1 MAGIKSISK
10 VLSKVGEEKLREL
23 LSQEVRV
30 TEKFDAFRFSFEKH
44 PKTYK
49 IQYYGKNGKTP
60 LSRVDRSISD
70 LYEAAIE
77 YIENLP
83 YEIKKSIPIRQ
94 RFGFSWF
101 PTKNPLMTE
110 YEKRPRNGLILT
122 DITVRN
128 NKFDIINEVR
138 DTSVFER
145 WSQIFRVDYA
155 KPVFEGKLK
164 EDTVEALIESCKEPS
179 LEMLKESEV
188 FTPGFLNFG
197 SGNIEALVFE
207 FEDDLIKLGKDSET
221 SNESRSHMFDILLL
235 NICEH
240 LESFAINSI
249 KVASANP
256 DEGYIEVVSE
266 VFNDYIAK
274 KGEEFLESG
283 LKKPEFLNKSGSL
296 SKKWIRNP
304 KTLAI
309 LESNP
314 AFEYLFTIFL
324 ANLRKPR
331 YKSGLISE
339 SVAQSFNQKIEEID
353 KISGNDFGF
362 LEFSSIVREDKPE
375 ELVASKIPT
384 ASSKVETI
392 QPDYV
397 KAVTLLTRFFSPE
410 RTEESG
416 KIPANIIVTNIN
428 AVTNDVIDEADR
440 LKKLNGNKS
449 ILVHSRTLHDL
460 TYGAD
465 ESNTERILNSILND
479 HADLFIGY
487 KIVDR
492 PFFRKLLD
500 SLRPEYE
507 PVTIYTEQGYEDLKN
522 EQDGLSTI
530 YSPGI
535 TRSVDVQKLRV
546 NRRTQLQDSLEK
558 DSYKD
563 FQKITPD
570 CMHPYWK
577 QMKAAFDKYYYN

>member
-1 MAGIKSISK
+1 MAGIKNINK
-10 VLSKVGEEKLREL
+10 VLSKYGEQKLREV

-60 LSRVDRSISD
+60 LNRVDRTISD

-101 PTKNPLMTE
+101 PSKNPLVTE
-110 YEKRPRNGLILT
+110 YEKRPKNGLILT

-128 NKFDIINEVR
+128 NKFDVINEVK

-145 WSQIFRVDYA
+145 WSYLFRVDYA

-164 EDTVEALIESCKEPS
+164 EETINQLIESCKEPS
-179 LEMLKESEV
+179 FEMLKESEV
-188 FTPGFLNFG
+188 FTPGFLNTQNE
-197 SGNIEALVFE
+197 SIEALVFE
-207 FEDDLIKLGKDSET
+207 FPDELIKIGKDIEPT
-221 SNESRSHMFDILLL
+221 NESRSHMFDILLL

-240 LESFAINSI
+240 LESYNINSI
-249 KVASANP
+249 KVASPNP

-266 VFNDYIAK
+266 VFNDYVSK
-274 KGEEFLESG
+274 KGKEFIESG
-283 LKKPEFLNKSGSL
+283 LKKPAFLDKSGSL
-296 SKKWIRNP
+296 TKKWVRNP

-309 LESNP
+309 LESDESY
-314 AFEYLFTIFL
+314 EYLFSIFL

-362 LEFSSIVREDKPE
+362 LEFAIIQKEDKVE
-375 ELVASKIPT
+375 EFENPADTMTKKEFQS
-384 ASSKVETI
+384 

-397 KAVTLLTRFFSPE
+397 KAVAIMTRFFDPE
-410 RTEESG
+410 RTDEPG
-416 KIPANIIVTNIN
+416 KENVNVIITNANAATK
-428 AVTNDVIDEADR
+428 DLLDEADR
-440 LKKLNGNKS
+440 LKKFNGHKS
-449 ILVHSRTLHDL
+449 IIVHSRNLYDT

-465 ESNTERILNSILND
+465 EDNTNRILNALTENHS
-479 HADLFIGY
+479 DLFIGY

-507 PVTIYTEQGYEDLKN
+507 PVIISTEQGHNDLQK
-522 EQDGLSTI
+522 EQEGLSTI
-530 YSPGI
+530 YSRGNTMSI
-535 TRSVDVQKLRV
+535 KIDKLRTV
-546 NRRTQLQDSLEK
+546 HRNKMNDSLEK
-558 DSYKD
+558 DSFKD
-563 FQKITPD
+563 FQKLTPE
-570 CMHPYWK
+570 CMHPYWA
-577 QMKAAFDKYYYN
+577 QIKASFDKYLYK

>member
-1 MAGIKSISK
+1 MAGIKSINK
-10 VLSKVGEEKLREL
+10 VLSKQGEEKLREI

-60 LSRVDRSISD
+60 LNRVDRTISD

-101 PTKNPLMTE
+101 PSKNPLITE
-110 YEKRPRNGLILT
+110 YEKRPKNGLILT

-128 NKFDIINEVR
+128 NKFDVINEVKE
-138 DTSVFER
+138 SNVFER

-164 EDTVEALIESCKEPS
+164 EETIEQLIESCKEPS
-179 LEMLKESEV
+179 FEMLKESEI
-188 FTPGFLNFG
+188 FTTGFLNVQ
-197 SGNIEALVFE
+197 NENVEALVFE
-207 FEDDLIKLGKDSET
+207 FPEELIKLGKDTEPT
-221 SNESRSHMFDILLL
+221 NESRSHMFDILLL

-240 LESFAINSI
+240 LESFNINSV
-249 KVASANP
+249 KVASLNP

-266 VFNDYIAK
+266 VFNDYVIK
-274 KGEEFLESG
+274 KGKEFLESG
-283 LKKPEFLNKSGSL
+283 LKKPVFLEKSGTL
-296 SKKWIRNP
+296 TKKWVRNP
-304 KTLAI
+304 KTLSI
-309 LESNP
+309 LESDDNY
-314 AFEYLFTIFL
+314 EYLFSIFL

-362 LEFSSIVREDKPE
+362 LEFSVIHKE
-375 ELVASKIPT
+375 E
-384 ASSKVETI
+384 KVEESTEKVEEMTKKEFQA

-397 KAVTLLTRFFSPE
+397 KAVTIMTRFFDPE
-410 RTEESG
+410 RQDETG
-416 KIPANIIVTNIN
+416 KDNVNVIITNVN
-428 AVTNDVIDEADR
+428 AATKDLIEEADR
-440 LKKLNGNKS
+440 LNKFNGHKS
-449 ILVHSRTLHDL
+449 VIVHSRSLHSN

-465 ESNTERILNSILND
+465 EDNTNRILNTLTEG
-479 HADLFIGY
+479 HPELFIGY
-487 KIVDR
+487 KVVDR

-507 PVTIYTEQGYEDLKN
+507 PVIISTEQGHSDLSK
-522 EQDGLSTI
+522 EQEGLSTI
-530 YSPGI
+530 YSRGNTMSI
-535 TRSVDVQKLRV
+535 KIDKLRTV
-546 NRRTQLQDSLEK
+546 HRNKLNDTLEK
-558 DSYKD
+558 DSFKD
-563 FQKITPD
+563 FQKLTPE
-570 CMHPYWK
+570 CMHPYWS
-577 QMKAAFDKYYYN
+577 QIKASFDKYYYH

>member
-1 MAGIKSISK
+1 MAGIKSINK
-10 VLSKVGEEKLREL
+10 VLSKQGEEKLREI

-60 LSRVDRSISD
+60 LNRVDRTISD

-101 PTKNPLMTE
+101 PSKNPLITE
-110 YEKRPRNGLILT
+110 YEKRPKNGLILT

-128 NKFDIINEVR
+128 NKFDVINEVKE
-138 DTSVFER
+138 SNVFER

-164 EDTVEALIESCKEPS
+164 EETIEQLIESCKEPS
-179 LEMLKESEV
+179 FEMLKESEI
-188 FTPGFLNFG
+188 FTTGFLNVQ
-197 SGNIEALVFE
+197 NENVEALVFE
-207 FEDDLIKLGKDSET
+207 FPEELIKLGKDTEPT
-221 SNESRSHMFDILLL
+221 NESRSHMFDILLL
-235 NICEH
+235 NMCEH
-240 LESFAINSI
+240 LESFNINSV
-249 KVASANP
+249 KVASLNP

-266 VFNDYIAK
+266 VFNDYVIK
-274 KGEEFLESG
+274 KGKEFLESG
-283 LKKPEFLNKSGSL
+283 LKKPIFLKKSGTL
-296 SKKWIRNP
+296 TKKWVRNP
-304 KTLAI
+304 KTLSI
-309 LESNP
+309 LESDDNY
-314 AFEYLFTIFL
+314 EYLFSIFL

-362 LEFSSIVREDKPE
+362 LEFSVIHKE
-375 ELVASKIPT
+375 E
-384 ASSKVETI
+384 KVEESTEKVEEMTKKEFQA

-397 KAVTLLTRFFSPE
+397 KAVTIMTRFFDPE
-410 RTEESG
+410 RQDETG
-416 KIPANIIVTNIN
+416 KDNVNVIITNVN
-428 AVTNDVIDEADR
+428 AATKDLIEEADR
-440 LKKLNGNKS
+440 LNKFNGHKS
-449 ILVHSRTLHDL
+449 VIVHSRSLHSN

-465 ESNTERILNSILND
+465 EDNTNRILNTLTEG
-479 HADLFIGY
+479 HPELFIGY
-487 KIVDR
+487 KVVDR

-507 PVTIYTEQGYEDLKN
+507 PVIISTEQGHSDLSK
-522 EQDGLSTI
+522 EQEGLSTI
-530 YSPGI
+530 YSRGNTMSI
-535 TRSVDVQKLRV
+535 KIDKLRTV
-546 NRRTQLQDSLEK
+546 HRNKLNDTLEK
-558 DSYKD
+558 DSFKD
-563 FQKITPD
+563 FQKLTPE
-570 CMHPYWK
+570 CMHPYWS
-577 QMKAAFDKYYYN
+577 QIKASFDKYYYH

>member
-1 MAGIKSISK
+1 MAGIKSINK
-10 VLSKVGEEKLREL
+10 VLSKQGEEKLREI

-60 LSRVDRSISD
+60 LNRVDRTISD

-101 PTKNPLMTE
+101 PSKNPLITE
-110 YEKRPRNGLILT
+110 YEKRPKNGLILT

-128 NKFDIINEVR
+128 NKFDVINEVKE
-138 DTSVFER
+138 SNVFER

-155 KPVFEGKLK
+155 KPVFEGRLK
-164 EDTVEALIESCKEPS
+164 EETIEQLIESCKEPS
-179 LEMLKESEV
+179 FEMLKESEI
-188 FTPGFLNFG
+188 FTTGFLNVQ
-197 SGNIEALVFE
+197 NENVEALVFE
-207 FEDDLIKLGKDSET
+207 FPEELIKLGKDTEPT
-221 SNESRSHMFDILLL
+221 NESRSHMFDIILL

-240 LESFAINSI
+240 LESFNINSV
-249 KVASANP
+249 KVASLNP

-266 VFNDYIAK
+266 VFNDYVIK
-274 KGEEFLESG
+274 KGKEFLESG
-283 LKKPEFLNKSGSL
+283 LKKPVFLEKSGTL
-296 SKKWIRNP
+296 TKKWVRNP
-304 KTLAI
+304 KTLSI
-309 LESNP
+309 LDSDDNYK
-314 AFEYLFTIFL
+314 YLFSIFL

-362 LEFSSIVREDKPE
+362 LEFSVIHKE
-375 ELVASKIPT
+375 E
-384 ASSKVETI
+384 KVEESTEKVEEMTKKEFQA

-397 KAVTLLTRFFSPE
+397 KAVTIMTRFFDPE
-410 RTEESG
+410 RQDETG
-416 KIPANIIVTNIN
+416 KDNVNVIITNVN
-428 AVTNDVIDEADR
+428 AATKDLIEEADR
-440 LKKLNGNKS
+440 LNKFNGHKS
-449 ILVHSRTLHDL
+449 VIVHSRSLHSN

-465 ESNTERILNSILND
+465 EDNTNRILNTLTEG
-479 HADLFIGY
+479 HPELFIGY
-487 KIVDR
+487 KVVDR

-507 PVTIYTEQGYEDLKN
+507 PVIISTEQGHSDLSK
-522 EQDGLSTI
+522 EQEGLSTI
-530 YSPGI
+530 YSRGNTMSI
-535 TRSVDVQKLRV
+535 KIDKLRTV
-546 NRRTQLQDSLEK
+546 HRNKLNDTLEK
-558 DSYKD
+558 DSFKD
-563 FQKITPD
+563 FQKLTPE
-570 CMHPYWK
+570 CMHPYWS
-577 QMKAAFDKYYYN
+577 QIKASFDKYYYH